1 MNDILLTIP
10 GRPNAWQRA
19 RSNGKV
25 RFDSPEQ
32 ARNKATIEQ
41 IGAAAMDGRPPLEG
55 PLEVHVAAFWLY
67 PKSMSKKRRGTYGA
81 HFFTSRPDADNIMK
95 LIGDALNGIIW
106 RDDAQIVT
114 VQVSKRYAITQQTVI
129 RIHPLTEEGEDE

>member
-1 MNDILLTIP
+1 MSDIMIVIP
-10 GRPNAWQRA
+10 GKPCAWQRA

-32 ARNKATIEQ
+32 ARNKLTISQ
-41 IGAAAMDGRPPLEG
+41 IGAEAMRGRAPLEG
-55 PLEVHVAAFWLY
+55 PIEVIVAAFWLY
-67 PKSMSKKRRGTYGA
+67 PKSMTKKRRGTYGA

-95 LIGDALNGIIW
+95 LIGDALNGIVW

-129 RIHPLTEEGEDE
+129 RVIPLREEHID

>member
-1 MNDILLTIP
+1 MTDVLFVIP
-10 GRPNAWQRA
+10 GKPNAWQRA

-32 ARNKATIEQ
+32 TRNKALIEQ
-41 IGAAAMDGRPPLEG
+41 IGAAAMNGRPPFEG

-67 PKSMSKKRRGTYGA
+67 PKSMSEKRRRTYGS
-81 HFFTSRPDADNIMK
+81 HFYTSRSDADNIAK
-95 LIGDALNGIIW
+95 LIGDALNGIVW

-114 VQVSKRYAITQQTVI
+114 LQVTKRYSIEAKTNV
-129 RIHPLTEEGEDE
+129 RVSPLTEEGEQ